1 MTAQSQQRSLEQ
13 KRAAQAWACIASV
26 TGSRKEYLSIVRGAP
41 SDIQTNGLGQ
51 ALAFWKA
58 KGYQG
63 GKPKRDDPHAQLYM
77 HVSNWVRQEVKPSS
91 SADLLQW
98 VANDAE
104 TSEYRRAT
112 VEALAFLVWLKRF
125 AEAELGEEAPR

>member
-1 MTAQSQQRSLEQ
+1 
-13 KRAAQAWACIASV
+13 
-26 TGSRKEYLSIVRGAP
+26 
-41 SDIQTNGLGQ
+41 
-51 ALAFWKA
+51 
-58 KGYQG
+58 
-63 GKPKRDDPHAQLYM
+63 
-77 HVSNWVRQEVKPSS
+77 VSNWVRQEVKPSS